1 MSEEITAAAVRILG
15 TEEELLP
22 ALCTAAEAGLRARLR
37 RDVDP
42 EKECRECF
50 VIAAAL
56 VAASTLLSAQAQ
68 GVTDFDAGQVS
79 LRLKDPGDSM
89 VRRADMIVFDDAEL
103 FLWGLCVEGGREDPW
118 SS

>member
-1 MSEEITAAAVRILG
+1 MSEERTAAAVR
-15 TEEELLP
+15 LP
-22 ALCTAAEAGLRARLR
+22 ATRPQTSPAPCTAAEAGLRARLR

-50 VIAAAL
+50 VMAAAL

-89 VRRADMIVFDDAEL
+89 VRGALYMLTPGMEADTCFLGVRA
-103 FLWGLCVEGGREDPW
+103 
-118 SS
+118 

>member
-1 MSEEITAAAVRILG
+1 MQPSAMACVRSSDAPSG
-15 TEEELLP
+15 VSNLP
-22 ALCTAAEAGLRARLR
+22 GLR

-50 VIAAAL
+50 VMAAAL

-89 VRRADMIVFDDAEL
+89 VRGALYMLTPWMEPDTCFMGVRA
-103 FLWGLCVEGGREDPW
+103 
-118 SS
+118 